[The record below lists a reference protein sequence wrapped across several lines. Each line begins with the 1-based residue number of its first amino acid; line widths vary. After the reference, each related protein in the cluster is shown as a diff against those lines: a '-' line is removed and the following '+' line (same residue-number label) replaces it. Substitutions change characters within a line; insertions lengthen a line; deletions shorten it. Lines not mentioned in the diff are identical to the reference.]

1 MKINLD
7 GKVAIITGSSRGIG
21 KSIST
26 TLAQAG
32 SNIIINGVSN
42 PKTLQEQAEKLS
54 DEFKITALP
63 YLGDIADPKN
73 ADELVKLC
81 FKNFKRLDILI
92 NNAGVLKDSL
102 IGMIKEE
109 DIDSTLSVNLKSI
122 IYMTQS
128 ASRLMSRSGGGSI
141 INISSIIGRFGN
153 KGQIVYGASKAG
165 VIGAT
170 LSASKELS
178 PMNIRVNAIAPGYIN
193 TDMIKDIPP
202 EIHQERLDSIGM
214 KKIGEPEDIAKAAL
228 FLSSDLS
235 DYITGQVLGV
245 DGGMII

>member
-1 MKINLD
+1 MEINLK

-21 KSIST
+21 KSISHM
-26 TLAQAG
+26 LAKAG
-32 SNIIINGVSN
+32 SNIIINGISE
-42 PKTLQEQAEKLS
+42 PEKIKIQAQELS
-54 DEFKITALP
+54 DKFKVSVLP
-63 YLGDIADPKN
+63 YVGDIANPKN
-73 ADELVKLC
+73 ADELIKLC
-81 FKNFKRLDILI
+81 FKNFKRLDTLV

-102 IGMIKEE
+102 IGMIKKE
-109 DIDSTLSVNLKSI
+109 DIDSTFSVNLKSI

-128 ASRLMSRSGGGSI
+128 ASRLMSRNGGGSI
-141 INISSIIGRFGN
+141 INISSIIGRYGN

-178 PMNIRVNAIAPGYIN
+178 PLNIRVNAIAPGYIN

-202 EIHQERLDSIGM
+202 EIHQERLNSIGM
-214 KKIGEPEDIAKAAL
+214 KKIGQPEDIAKAAL